1 MLCYLRGNGRGERR
15 GRYDSYPSPRDGFPD
30 AVRRPAPSDRERA
43 GVGATQREEYASE
56 QVKDLLELY
65 FRDPYAFDQ
74 YARTYYYGER
84 YERVARGYYD
94 KRPPDE

>member
-1 MLCYLRGNGRGERR
+1 MDRGMPE
-15 GRYDSYPSPRDGFPD
+15 PPPPRQQQ
-30 AVRRPAPSDRERA
+30 
-43 GVGATQREEYASE
+43 QREEYASE

-84 YERVARGYYD
+84 SERSAAVMSNPAPSSSSSGGRGYYE
-94 KRPPDE
+94 KRPDV

>member
-1 MLCYLRGNGRGERR
+1 MPPERV
-15 GRYDSYPSPRDGFPD
+15 PD
-30 AVRRPAPSDRERA
+30 RAP
-43 GVGATQREEYASE
+43 REEYASE

-84 YERVARGYYD
+84 AERSAVVTGGGVSASRGYYD
-94 KRPPDE
+94 KRPDMQVFILCICHFKLSIIYIISC

>member
-1 MLCYLRGNGRGERR
+1 M
-15 GRYDSYPSPRDGFPD
+15 
-30 AVRRPAPSDRERA
+30 SDRER
-43 GVGATQREEYASE
+43 GAHREEYASE